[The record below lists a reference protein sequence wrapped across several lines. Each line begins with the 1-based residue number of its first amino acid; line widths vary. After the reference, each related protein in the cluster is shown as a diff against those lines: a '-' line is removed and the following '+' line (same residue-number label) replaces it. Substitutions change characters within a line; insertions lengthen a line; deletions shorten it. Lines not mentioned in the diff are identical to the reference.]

1 MFDLWILSVRKRN
14 IMSEEKKFAS
24 WFSLGSI
31 DNLRK
36 KSGLSCSFI
45 IFAALNI
52 AMVAVGADTLN
63 YCTVDYMI
71 PIYLVGEKFTKVFKS
86 FLLNL
91 LWFTISRVYFN
102 TVNTHYINDFQNLST
117 YATSYSSYGSMP
129 FTWKYYKVGF

>member
-14 IMSEEKKFAS
+14 IMSEENKFAS

-71 PIYLVGEKFTKVFKS
+71 PVYLVGENYLRNSQRFKS
-86 FLLNL
+86 FL
-91 LWFTISRVYFN
+91 FN
-102 TVNTHYINDFQNLST
+102 S
-117 YATSYSSYGSMP
+117 
-129 FTWKYYKVGF
+129 

>member
-1 MFDLWILSVRKRN
+1 MLYVTRKNTCDISKNTCFDLWILSVRKRN

-63 YCTVDYMI
+63 FCTIDYMI
-71 PIYLVGEKFTKVFKS
+71 PIYLVGEKFTKLLKS
-86 FLLNL
+86 FL
-91 LWFTISRVYFN
+91 FKI
-102 TVNTHYINDFQNLST
+102 
-117 YATSYSSYGSMP
+117 
-129 FTWKYYKVGF
+129 